1 MKIMKIEI
9 LEIIVVIVLLLLLIL
24 SIKSKTNLLKN
35 NNDLIYQQEVTYKQ
49 LSYCND
55 INLRLESENV
65 KLHSSIQDVK
75 DECSYMVDDIKDSY
89 NKIKNKNISLVKRLN
104 CISADNGLRNVIGSR
119 YKVGESLYHISP
131 KTGKIEKHKVSTIEF
146 NDYGTEYDV
155 DYFFKYKDLEY
166 PISEDSCF
174 KDEGVAKMMLVERP

>member
-89 NKIKNKNISLVKRLN
+89 NKIKNK
-104 CISADNGLRNVIGSR
+104 
-119 YKVGESLYHISP
+119 
-131 KTGKIEKHKVSTIEF
+131 
-146 NDYGTEYDV
+146 
-155 DYFFKYKDLEY
+155 KY
-166 PISEDSCF
+166 
-174 KDEGVAKMMLVERP
+174 